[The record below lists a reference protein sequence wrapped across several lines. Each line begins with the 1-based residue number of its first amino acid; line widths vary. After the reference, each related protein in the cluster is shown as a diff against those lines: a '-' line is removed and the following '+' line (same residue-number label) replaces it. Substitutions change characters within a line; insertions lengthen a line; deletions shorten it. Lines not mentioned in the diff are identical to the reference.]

1 MPSWWA
7 VPPQMSEP
15 SRPARLSKAFQEVSR
30 KPGPG
35 VKPPL
40 LALGTV
46 RKESRE
52 RKKGRQEKSLSVWR
66 SYLELSGGG
75 GGDQM
80 VGKGQRAFRPNVLVE
95 EDKLLTQAF
104 LLASLFSSFLINTI
118 VKALS
123 HLNLRTDEAVT

>member
-52 RKKGRQEKSLSVWR
+52 RKKRAAGEVIICVEVLPRALR
-66 SYLELSGGG
+66 GGW
-75 GGDQM
+75 GDQM